1 MGTLWN
7 TYAFF
12 ILYAEIDQFNP
23 KEHPLDKAE
32 LTLMD
37 RWILSRLNSLVRE
50 VDDDLNEY
58 KIFEASRAM
67 TDFVDDLSNW
77 YVRRS
82 RERFWGQGHGR

>member
-1 MGTLWN
+1 MPYRFYAKAIDETTRKYMGTLWN

-37 RWILSRLNSLVRE
+37 RWILSRLTPSSARWTT
-50 VDDDLNEY
+50 
-58 KIFEASRAM
+58 I
-67 TDFVDDLSNW
+67 
-77 YVRRS
+77 
-82 RERFWGQGHGR
+82 